1 MGRSDKRERKS
12 VKAPIPADPTP
23 MTADKGKR
31 LSVSMIDDVLMHANR
46 TLPDSSAGIGVGS
59 AGIGAFKAFLLLLAL
74 TSCTVGPD
82 YKKPPVETP
91 AAFKEAG
98 PWVKARPADSAPKG
112 KWWEAFNDPVL
123 DGLMEQVS
131 VSNQSLKAAEA
142 RYRQASAAV
151 QSARAQL
158 FPTLGENASATRSRS
173 TGPAD
178 AGRRYNLSLNASWE
192 PDFWG
197 RVR

>member
-1 MGRSDKRERKS
+1 MRAKS
-12 VKAPIPADPTP
+12 
-23 MTADKGKR
+23 
-31 LSVSMIDDVLMHANR
+31 SM
-46 TLPDSSAGIGVGS
+46 
-59 AGIGAFKAFLLLLAL
+59 KAFLLLLAL
-74 TSCTVGPD
+74 TSCAVGPD

-91 AAFKEAG
+91 TAFKESG
-98 PWVKARPADSAPKG
+98 PWVKAQPADNAPKG
-112 KWWEAFNDPVL
+112 KWWEAFHDPVL

-151 QSARAQL
+151 QSARAEL
-158 FPTLGENASATRSRS
+158 FPTLGANASATRSRS
-173 TGPAD
+173 TGPGD

-197 RVR
+197 RVRRLVESNRAAQEASAADVENARLSLQAELATDYFQL